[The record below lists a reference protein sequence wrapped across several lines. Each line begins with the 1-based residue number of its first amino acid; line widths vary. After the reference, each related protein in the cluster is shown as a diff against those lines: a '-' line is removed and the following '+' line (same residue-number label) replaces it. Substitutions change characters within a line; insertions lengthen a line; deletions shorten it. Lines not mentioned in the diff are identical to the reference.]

1 MKVSAYTEKAK
12 AQGAAASNET
22 CDATGAQTLAPRC
35 PNCGWRDV
43 RFARLRGALDWTLR
57 KLSVAAFRCRS
68 CGHRFYRYHRAA

>member
-1 MKVSAYTEKAK
+1 MQGSPYREE
-12 AQGAAASNET
+12 AQARAAPA
-22 CDATGAQTLAPRC
+22 ATPRC

-68 CGHRFYRYHRAA
+68 CGHRFYRYHRAS